1 MAASDRYGFRHG
13 IDGPALECFAEATHA
28 VVSYRSHALP
38 ALDRALAAQP
48 GLGAAQALRG
58 LLHVLPARPEL
69 LREAAA
75 AHAAAHAAGAA
86 TADEAALLRALDLGL
101 AGQQRA
107 AADALDLRLARNPTN
122 LLLVK
127 LANMLRFL
135 SGDRVGLAGSVAR
148 VLPAW
153 APGTPGYGYV
163 LGCQAFALEE
173 LGDYAGAE
181 WLGRE
186 ALDWAPDD
194 AWSVHAV
201 AHAHEMTGRADA
213 GAAWLEA
220 VHPAWTGCAG
230 FGFHVAWHLA
240 LFHLER
246 GDHAR
251 VLALYDEEVRPAPT
265 EDVRDVA
272 NAVSLLW
279 RLRQDGVS
287 VGRRWEELA
296 AIARRRLGET
306 ELLFATLHNL
316 LALLAVGDLPAAETL
331 VDAVAEEAA
340 GDRDQSAVARRAG
353 LPLAQALLALARGVA
368 PPGLDRLARQL
379 QPLGGSHAQR
389 DVWVRTLAR
398 AASEAG
404 NRAALDC
411 IRTARRALRGQ
422 DRFDA
427 TLDADKGR
435 AA

>member
-1 MAASDRYGFRHG
+1 MAASDRYGFAHG
-13 IDGPALECFAEATHA
+13 AGGPELECFAEATHA
-28 VVSYRSHALP
+28 IASYRPHALP
-38 ALDRALAAQP
+38 ALDRALAAHP
-48 GLGAAQALRG
+48 GLAAAHALRG

-69 LREAAA
+69 LRDAVAARA
-75 AHAAAHAAGAA
+75 KAHAAGAA
-86 TADEAALLRALDLGL
+86 TADEAALLRALDLAM

-107 AADALDLRLARNPTN
+107 AADALDLQLARNPTN

-135 SGDRVGLAGSVAR
+135 SGDLAGLADSVAR

-153 APGTPGYGYV
+153 TPGTAGYGYV

-186 ALDWAPDD
+186 ALEWAPDD
-194 AWSVHAV
+194 AWAVHAV

-213 GAAWLEA
+213 GVGWLEA
-220 VHPAWTGCAG
+220 VRPAWTGCAG

-251 VLALYDEEVRPAPT
+251 VLALYDDEVRPAPT

-279 RLRQDGVS
+279 RLRQEGVA

-340 GDRDQSAVARRAG
+340 GDRDQSAVARQAG

-368 PPGLDRLARQL
+368 PPGLDRLAWQL

-404 NRAALDC
+404 NRTALDG

-427 TLDADKGR
+427 MLDACKGR